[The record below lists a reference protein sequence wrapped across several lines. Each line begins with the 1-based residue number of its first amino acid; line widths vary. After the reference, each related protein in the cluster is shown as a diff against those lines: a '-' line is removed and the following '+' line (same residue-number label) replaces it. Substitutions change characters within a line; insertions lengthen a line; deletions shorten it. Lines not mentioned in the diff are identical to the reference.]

1 MSGKAPLNKNI
12 SPCQLEYIK
21 KCILEYNASSENKFC
36 FSCDNVAPRRFPR
49 LDTSFWLKPVYFM
62 DPGKQ
67 FNIKMVCSDCKTPI
81 ADDGWNQNYRVI
93 DCLSS
98 DAYLV
103 QKKI

>member
-1 MSGKAPLNKNI
+1 
-12 SPCQLEYIK
+12 
-21 KCILEYNASSENKFC
+21 
-36 FSCDNVAPRRFPR
+36 
-49 LDTSFWLKPVYFM
+49 M